1 MTHKLELLIKNYIC
15 SYPLEK
21 APYDMLSF
29 YKSERSVF
37 SKKNKK
43 GHFTGSG
50 WVVSPDKR
58 KILMT
63 HHKTINKWLQL
74 GGHADGETD
83 LLKVA
88 LREATEESGLH
99 RFEILNKTVFD
110 LDVHKIPKI
119 CSDLSHFHYDVRFL
133 LEADPE
139 KEPIIVSKE
148 SYDVA
153 WVPIENV
160 LKLNSEKS
168 IHRMVDKTMALLM

>member
-50 WVVSPDKR
+50 WVVSPDKH

-74 GGHADGETD
+74 GGHADGEED

-88 LREATEESGLH
+88 LREAWEESGLQ
-99 RFEILNKTVFD
+99 RFKVLNKTVFD
-110 LDVHKIPKI
+110 LDVHKIPKVG
-119 CSDLSHFHYDVRFL
+119 SESSHFHYDVRFL

-139 KEPIIVSKE
+139 KESIIVSDE

-153 WVPIENV
+153 WFPIEKV
-160 LKLNSEKS
+160 LRLNPEKS
-168 IHRMVDKTMALLM
+168 IHRMVDKTVSLLI

>member
-15 SYPLEK
+15 AYPHEK

-29 YKSERSVF
+29 YRTERDVF
-37 SKKNKK
+37 SKKNKN

>member
-1 MTHKLELLIKNYIC
+1 M
-15 SYPLEK
+15 
-21 APYDMLSF
+21 
-29 YKSERSVF
+29 
-37 SKKNKK
+37 
-43 GHFTGSG
+43 
-50 WVVSPDKR
+50 
-58 KILMT
+58 
-63 HHKTINKWLQL
+63 
-74 GGHADGETD
+74 
-83 LLKVA
+83 A

>member
-1 MTHKLELLIKNYIC
+1 MTHKLELLIENYSC
-15 SYPLEK
+15 AYPHEK
-21 APYDMLSF
+21 APHDMLSF
-29 YKSERSVF
+29 YRTEREVF

-119 CSDLSHFHYDVRFL
+119 CSALSHFHYDVRFL

-148 SYDVA
+148 SYNVA

>member
-1 MTHKLELLIKNYIC
+1 
-15 SYPLEK
+15 
-21 APYDMLSF
+21 
-29 YKSERSVF
+29 ERSVF

>member
-1 MTHKLELLIKNYIC
+1 MTRKLELLIENYIC
-15 SYPLEK
+15 DYPHEK
-21 APYDMLSF
+21 SPYDMLHF
-29 YKSERSVF
+29 YRTEKEVF

-74 GGHADGETD
+74 GGHSDGEND

-88 LREATEESGLH
+88 LREATEESGLR
-99 RFEILNKTVFD
+99 RFEVLDKTIFD
-110 LDVHKIPKI
+110 LDIHKIQKVG
-119 CSDLSHFHYDVRFL
+119 SDSSHFHYDVRFL

-153 WVPIENV
+153 WVPIGNV
-160 LKLNSEKS
+160 LRLNPEKS
-168 IHRMVDKTMALLM
+168 IHRMVNKTMVLLV